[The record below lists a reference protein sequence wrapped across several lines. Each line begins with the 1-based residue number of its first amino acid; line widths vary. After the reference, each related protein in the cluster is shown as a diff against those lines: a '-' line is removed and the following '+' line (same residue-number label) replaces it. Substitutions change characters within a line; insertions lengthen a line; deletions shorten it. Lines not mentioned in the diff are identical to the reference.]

1 MIEDYNA
8 IPGPEELVARLS
20 RLLTVDDLGNGLYQG
35 SRLIG
40 GRGRVFGGQ
49 VIAQALAS
57 AIRTVDPSRVV
68 HSLHA
73 YFMRPGNEDY
83 PIDFRVHRDYDGR
96 SFATRRVEAL
106 QGGLPI
112 LTLTASFQVPEE
124 GLSHQFFPMAQVA
137 PPEELMTELEFFQ
150 SIAEKLP
157 VEGRALLAHRRAVEL
172 RPVNPINPVAP
183 GVREPVN
190 HVWFRVI
197 SPLGDDANLHRVAL
211 AYITDMALLGTAA
224 LPHNVNWLG
233 RTLKAA
239 SLDHAVWFH
248 ALDFRVDDWLLYS
261 TDSPWSGHGR
271 GLNRGQIFDRSGRL
285 IASSA
290 QEGLIRQLRPKEQG
304 RGD

>member
-8 IPGPEELVARLS
+8 IPGPEELVARLT
-20 RLLTVDDLGNGLYQG
+20 RLLTVDELGSDMYQG

-40 GRGRVFGGQ
+40 GKGRVFGGQ

-57 AIRTVDPSRVV
+57 AIRTVGPSRVV

-73 YFMRPGNEDY
+73 YFMRPGDEDY

-106 QGGLPI
+106 QGGAPI
-112 LTLTASFQVPEE
+112 LTLTASFQVPED
-124 GLSHQFFPMAQVA
+124 GLEHQLFPMPEVT
-137 PPEELMTELEFFQ
+137 PPEALMTEHEFYLA
-150 SIAEKLP
+150 IAEKLP
-157 VEGRALLAHRRAVEL
+157 AESRALLAHRRAVEL
-172 RPVNPINPVAP
+172 RPVNPVDPVNP
-183 GVREPVN
+183 GQREPMQQ
-190 HVWFRVI
+190 VWFRVV
-197 SPLGDDANLHRVAL
+197 SPLEDDANLHRVAL
-211 AYITDMALLGTAA
+211 AYITDMVLLGTAV
-224 LPHNVNWLG
+224 LPHNVSWLG

-271 GLNRGQIFDRSGRL
+271 GLNRGQIFDRAGRL
-285 IASSA
+285 IASTT
-290 QEGLIRQLRPKEQG
+290 QEGLIRSLRP
-304 RGD
+304 RG

>member
-8 IPGPEELVARLS
+8 IPGPEELVARLM
-20 RLLTVDDLGNGLYQG
+20 RLLTVDELGSDLYQG

-40 GRGRVFGGQ
+40 GKGRVFGGQ
-49 VIAQALAS
+49 VVAQALAS

-73 YFMRPGNEDY
+73 YFMRPGDEDY

-106 QGGLPI
+106 QGGVPI
-112 LTLTASFQVPEE
+112 LTLTASFQVPED
-124 GLSHQFFPMAQVA
+124 GLEHQLFPMATVP
-137 PPEELMTELEFFQ
+137 PPEDLISQHEFLA
-150 SIAEKLP
+150 SIADRLP
-157 VEGRALLAHRRAVEL
+157 PEGRALLAHRRAVEL
-172 RPVNPINPVAP
+172 RPVAPVDPIDP
-183 GVREPVN
+183 GAREPIQ

-197 SPLGDDANLHRVAL
+197 APLGDDANLHRVAL

-224 LPHNVNWLG
+224 LPHNISWLG
-233 RTLKAA
+233 RTMKAA

-261 TDSPWSGHGR
+261 MDSPWSGHGR
-271 GLNRGQIFDRSGRL
+271 GLNRGQIFDRQGRL
-285 IASSA
+285 IASAA
-290 QEGLIRQLRPKEQG
+290 QEGLIRSLRPAG
-304 RGD
+304 